1 MTPRTENKL
10 RLAWFG
16 PLTSD
21 AVAKRHHVSAGGR
34 VVRRFWESEKAAGRL
49 PNKPRPHFIDC
60 TPSSAL
66 AIDAAAAIEAGAAI
80 DAAADMALDREI
92 ARGEASADDPMD
104 PRFAAQVYGCRVPDG
119 DPLLAALIREHGN
132 DPRRRFDDVGS
143 NDLSRAPSRRKLIA
157 QRQFRDAGMRIVTK
171 HPARFAVSL
180 AERPA
185 P

>member
-16 PLTSD
+16 PLTAD
-21 AVAKRHHVSAGGR
+21 AIAKRHHIGSGQ
-34 VVRRFWESEKAAGRL
+34 VVRNFWAKEKAAGRL
-49 PNKPRPHFIDC
+49 PNKPRPHFVDC

-92 ARGEASADDPMD
+92 ARGELSADDPMD
-104 PRFAAQVYGCRVPDG
+104 PRYAVQVYGCRVPDD

-143 NDLSRAPSRRKLIA
+143 NDVSRAPGRGRLRS
-157 QRQFRDAGMRIVTK
+157 QRLFRDGAMPIVAK

-180 AERPA
+180 AERAA